1 MYDEAESESEH
12 EEVFAQPHSAFNDH
26 IATRETSTSNCDNL
40 IETAIPISPVSQ
52 VLPDRPLGLESS
64 IVYETQLWDSQI
76 QNPPCDDEELRGG
89 HSASLPVY
97 DGSDFAHKKRKLM

>member
-1 MYDEAESESEH
+1 MYDEVESEQH

-26 IATRETSTSNCDNL
+26 VATRETSTSNSDNL
-40 IETAIPISPVSQ
+40 IEAAAPTSPFSQ
-52 VLPDRPLGLESS
+52 VLPAIPLDLESS

-76 QNPPCDDEELRGG
+76 QNPPCDDEEMRGG

-97 DGSDFAHKKRKLM
+97 DGSGRAQKKRKLM

>member
-1 MYDEAESESEH
+1 MYDEAESEQH
-12 EEVFAQPHSAFNDH
+12 EEVFAQPQSAFNGH
-26 IATRETSTSNCDNL
+26 IATREASMSNRDNL

-52 VLPDRPLGLESS
+52 VLPDRPLDLESS

-89 HSASLPVY
+89 HPDSLPVY
-97 DGSDFAHKKRKLM
+97 DGSNHAQKKRKLM